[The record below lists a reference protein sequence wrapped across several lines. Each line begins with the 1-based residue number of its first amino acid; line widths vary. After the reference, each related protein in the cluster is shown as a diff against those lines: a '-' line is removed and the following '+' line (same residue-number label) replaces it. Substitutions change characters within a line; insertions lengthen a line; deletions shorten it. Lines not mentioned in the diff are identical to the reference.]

1 MAAQIVPTDPDDD
14 DEYQRIRRELADW
27 EWPDKG
33 GRPPK
38 RPPRDIARSVLTDVM
53 ETGNQTAVVRKYQ
66 DIFPFSR
73 RWLKRAVDDGRL
85 LEMAGP

>member
-1 MAAQIVPTDPDDD
+1 MSARIVTTDPSD
-14 DEYQRIRRELADW
+14 DEYQRIQRELRDW
-27 EWPDKG
+27 EWSDKG

-38 RPPRDIARSVLTDVM
+38 RPPADVARSVLTDVIAI
-53 ETGNQTAVVRKYQ
+53 GNQSEVVRKYQ

-85 LEMAGP
+85 EEMAAP